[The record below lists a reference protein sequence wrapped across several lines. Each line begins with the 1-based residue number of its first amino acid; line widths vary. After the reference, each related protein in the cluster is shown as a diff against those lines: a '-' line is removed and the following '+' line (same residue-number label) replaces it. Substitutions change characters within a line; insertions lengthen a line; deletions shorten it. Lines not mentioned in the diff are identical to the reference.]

1 MMLYISRGSLINGE
15 FRVLL
20 LKIEKLLY
28 CHGFWIINLK
38 EFNVFPI
45 QEICLHEVN
54 ECRGMSRGSNFCFW
68 YSGGILT

>member
-54 ECRGMSRGSNFCFW
+54 EGRGMSRAVTFVF
-68 YSGGILT
+68 GIQGAF